1 MTYIL
6 LTLTLSLL
14 SLKVAANDATMQSV
28 ARGSSD
34 LIGRLPNDNQ
44 VNHNDVNNII
54 NGANAN
60 VSINTLTNDV
70 RTIARF
76 LMVNEADNVMRSIA
90 AESICDALMKAL
102 EEIAEL
108 KRRVADLEAQM
119 RSEMND

>member
-1 MTYIL
+1 M
-6 LTLTLSLL
+6 
-14 SLKVAANDATMQSV
+14 
-28 ARGSSD
+28 
-34 LIGRLPNDNQ
+34 
-44 VNHNDVNNII
+44 NHHHHDVNNII